1 MHSIFNKQLIR
12 FTFQTSIPAY
22 EHFKYCMSIE
32 NWHTF
37 SANQINYIFGIF
49 DLFQDKNLDFPEI
62 GVKNGPDIEIHLVLY
77 GNVQIW
83 DLT

>member
-1 MHSIFNKQLIR
+1 
-12 FTFQTSIPAY
+12 
-22 EHFKYCMSIE
+22 MSIE

-37 SANQINYIFGIF
+37 SANQINYIF

-77 GNVQIW
+77 GNVQMW

>member
-1 MHSIFNKQLIR
+1 
-12 FTFQTSIPAY
+12 
-22 EHFKYCMSIE
+22 MSIE

-37 SANQINYIFGIF
+37 SANQINYNFGIS

-77 GNVQIW
+77 GNVQML

>member
-1 MHSIFNKQLIR
+1 MHSIFNKQLR
-12 FTFQTSIPAY
+12 FSFQTCIPAY

-37 SANQINYIFGIF
+37 SANQIIYIFGIF

-77 GNVQIW
+77 GNVQMW